1 MPAKGSTPSSRNAGL
16 TGAGARRHAPA
27 DMPTAQSRSSGVAVD
42 AAVADG
48 GALRAALGE
57 TGSWRAQAEALA
69 RTLVEGTLAS
79 GAPLFDVQR
88 AFAIFPPG
96 SPAGESLFRLAEALP
111 RIPDRSSRTAM
122 LADRVPA
129 LRGWKAAAA
138 LPLADLA
145 TNAIGRQFVYAE
157 TIAKALRR
165 AEFDAC
171 ARPATRFSFDM
182 LGEGARTDADAD
194 RNFRRTMDAI
204 RAMGRAVGARAA
216 MWRERLEVSVKLSS
230 IHPRYDAAS
239 YAQVRGELLDRLKQI
254 AGRAAA
260 AGIGL
265 TVDAEESER
274 LSLQLDLFEA
284 LAADPAL
291 DRWGGLG
298 LAVQAYQ
305 LRALETVDALLE
317 IAGRRRKRG
326 GTPIAVRL
334 VKGAYWD
341 AEVKRAQELGLER
354 YPVFTDKRLTDLS
367 YLACARR
374 LSAGLDSVHPQFAT
388 HNPVTLACVL
398 ALADRPGGASP
409 APARLEC
416 QRLHGMGWAL
426 YRALAAMHPD
436 LPVRTYAPVGE
447 KRELLAYLVRRLLE
461 NSASTSYVRQAARAK
476 RSGDL
481 LRTGFEFIDTGLC
494 PRDLPSP
501 TELHMPQRRIAKGHD
516 LGDSATLAAWAKSV
530 NEARRTWTAGPL
542 VSGKRGPGQARPAV
556 SPARPDV
563 TIGEVRDATA
573 DLAQAAI
580 GA

>member
-1 MPAKGSTPSSRNAGL
+1 
-16 TGAGARRHAPA
+16 
-27 DMPTAQSRSSGVAVD
+27 MPTAQPRGAALD
-42 AAVADG
+42 AAAADSR
-48 GALRAALGE
+48 ALRAALGE
-57 TGSWRAQAEALA
+57 TASWRAQAEALA
-69 RTLVEGTLAS
+69 RELVEATLDS
-79 GAPLFDVQR
+79 RGPLFEVQR

-96 SPAGESLFRLAEALP
+96 SPAGDSLFRLAEALP
-111 RIPDRSSRTAM
+111 RIPDRPSRIAM

-138 LPLADLA
+138 LQFASVA
-145 TNAIGRQFVYAE
+145 MHAIGRQFVYAE
-157 TIAKALRR
+157 TIAAALRR
-165 AEFDAC
+165 AERDARG
-171 ARPATRFSFDM
+171 RPARRFSFDM
-182 LGEGARTDADAD
+182 LGEGARTAADAD
-194 RNFRRTMDAI
+194 RNFRRYMDAI
-204 RAMGRAVGARAA
+204 RAIERAVSAREAV
-216 MWRERLEVSVKLSS
+216 WRERLEVSVKLSS

-239 YAQVRGELLDRLKQI
+239 YARDRGELLDRLKQI

-305 LRALETVDALLE
+305 PRAPETVDALLE

-326 GTPIAVRL
+326 GRPIAVRL

-341 AEVKRAQELGLER
+341 AEVKRAQELGLAR
-354 YPVFTDKRLTDLS
+354 YPVFTDQRLTDLS

-374 LSAGLDSVHPQFAT
+374 LSVGPDGVRPQFAT

-398 ALADRPGGASP
+398 ALADRPGGASASP
-409 APARLEC
+409 LRFEW
-416 QRLHGMGWAL
+416 QRLHGMGGAL
-426 YRALAAMHPD
+426 YRALAATHPH

-476 RSGDL
+476 RSDDL
-481 LRTGFEFIDTGLC
+481 LRTSFEFLDAG
-494 PRDLPSP
+494 PRPREIPLP
-501 TELHMPQRRIAKGHD
+501 TELHMPQRRIAKGYD
-516 LGDSATLAAWAKSV
+516 LGDSAVLAAWTKSV
-530 NEARRTWTAGPL
+530 NEARRTWTAESLVNGERRPGP
-542 VSGKRGPGQARPAV
+542 VRAV
-556 SPARPDV
+556 ASPARPDV
-563 TIGEVRDATA
+563 AIGERSEEHTSELQSHVNLVCR
-573 DLAQAAI
+573 LLLEKKKKKK
-580 GA
+580 